1 MAWQGTKGYKRE
13 WKVQSWAQG
22 MQKKVSSIVLVGSTY
37 IIATKRILC
46 FSFMPF
52 YPKGEKKNKKKKKN
66 KARRGGGAGDGD
78 EGFGAFRV

>member
-1 MAWQGTKGYKRE
+1 
-13 WKVQSWAQG
+13 

-37 IIATKRILC
+37 ITATKRI

-52 YPKGEKKNKKKKKN
+52 YPKGEKKKKKKKNNN

-78 EGFGAFRV
+78 AGFGAFRV